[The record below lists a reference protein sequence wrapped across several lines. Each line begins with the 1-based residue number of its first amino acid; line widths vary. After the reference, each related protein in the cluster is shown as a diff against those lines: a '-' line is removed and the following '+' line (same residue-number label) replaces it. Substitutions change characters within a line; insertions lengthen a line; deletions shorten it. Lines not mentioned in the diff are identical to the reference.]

1 MRVWSAGLSAAL
13 VVGALG
19 IGSPAGAADDC
30 ATTGSL
36 NNVRINS
43 MGEGSAC
50 SDAPPIGGTLKHLWL
65 PQRGS
70 EVYGYMTSVEGPL
83 TWGITLSAATEAL
96 PQSLSC
102 AAVVSLNGTRLTTSD
117 LVDMSWHGTF
127 PLVPGA
133 KRTTANGV
141 VGVEMDALARALAS
155 PASGTASFSVDC
167 GDVGTAAW
175 TAPYTVVPDSPA
187 GRDTGVSIDDGADF
201 TNNPEVLLHLGW
213 KAWPIDKVKVSNDGG
228 FAPSKTRVFDL
239 TSGDPIPWRLV
250 VLGNERLPKTV
261 YVRFHSPSR
270 GAGWDQITY
279 SDDIVLDTVVPQ
291 ILSLTITQPGAT
303 SLASGR
309 RTLRVKAKDNRSG
322 VKSIQI
328 SKGKPRKKAKVVKY
342 RKAVAAPGSGRLF
355 VRVRDGAGNWSKW
368 RGVA

>member
-1 MRVWSAGLSAAL
+1 MRVWSVGLVSALAF
-13 VVGALG
+13 GTLG
-19 IGSPAGAADDC
+19 MCNPANSADDC
-30 ATTGSL
+30 AMTGVF
-36 NNVRINS
+36 NNARINS

-50 SDAPPIGGTLKHLWL
+50 SDSPPIGGTLKHMWL
-65 PQRGS
+65 PQQGS
-70 EVYGYMTSVEGPL
+70 EVYGYMTSVDGPL
-83 TWGITLSAATEAL
+83 TWGMSVSAATEAL
-96 PQSLSC
+96 PQSLVC
-102 AAVVSLNGTRLTTSD
+102 AAAVSLNGVQLTKSD
-117 LVDMSWHGTF
+117 SVDMSWQGTF
-127 PLVPGA
+127 PLAPGA

-141 VGVEMDALARALAS
+141 IGVDMEALDRALAS

-175 TAPYTVVPDSPA
+175 TTPYTVVPDSPA

-291 ILSLTITQPGAT
+291 ILSVTLLQPGAA
-303 SLASGR
+303 SLASAR

-328 SKGKPRKKAKVVKY
+328 SKGKPRKKSKVVKY
-342 RKAVAAPGSGRLF
+342 RKAVAAPRSGRLF

-368 RGVA
+368 RAVA

>member
-1 MRVWSAGLSAAL
+1 L
-13 VVGALG
+13 VIGAVS
-19 IGSPAGAADDC
+19 GSPAIAADDC
-30 ATTGSL
+30 AVTGVL
-36 NNVRINS
+36 NNARFS
-43 MGEGSAC
+43 GLGEGSTC
-50 SDAPPIGGTLKHLWL
+50 SDSPPLGGASKHWWL

-70 EVYGYMTSVEGPL
+70 EVYGYMTTGAGLWALSV
-83 TWGITLSAATEAL
+83 SAASEAI
-96 PQSLSC
+96 PQSLLC
-102 AAVVSLNGTRLTTSD
+102 TVDVSLDGVRLTASD
-117 LVDMSWHGTF
+117 PVDLSWPEGF
-127 PLVPGA
+127 PVMPGA
-133 KRTTANGV
+133 KRTAANGS
-141 VGVEMDALARALAS
+141 VGVDLTAVARALAS
-155 PASGTASFSVDC
+155 PRTGTASFAVDC
-167 GDVGTAAW
+167 GGVGTARW
-175 TAPYTVVPDSPA
+175 TIPHTVVPDSPA

-201 TNNPEVLLHLGW
+201 TNNPDVLLHLGW

-239 TSGDPIPWRLV
+239 TSGDPLPWRLV

-303 SLASGR
+303 SLASSR

-322 VKSIQI
+322 VQSIQI